1 MEKVHT
7 SRATLLLLALVPV
20 VCLAP
25 FAGKAFHVDDLPFL
39 WQARQILQHPFDF
52 YGFSANW
59 YGFDAPMYLMNQNP
73 PLVSYYIALAAVL
86 LGWSELAFHLAFLV
100 PAMAVCLGTYYLA
113 VPFCRRPYL
122 AALIAIFT
130 PVFLVSATSV
140 MCDVLMLAFYVCSA
154 ALWVHGLEDEKW
166 SCLFLAV
173 ICISLATL
181 TKYFAISMVPLL
193 FVYSLARTHSVGRW
207 LFLLLI
213 PIAVLVGYEM
223 LTYRLYGTGLLA
235 GAASYAV
242 VAGQTRGWD
251 GLVRGLIGL
260 SFTGGCLAAAAFYA
274 PILWP
279 RRAWVTGL
287 AALAVLTG
295 ILVSLG
301 NVGSL
306 DLKQGGG
313 IRWGV
318 TLELALFTTAGL
330 HVLLLAGTDLW
341 KRRDP
346 AALLLFLWIFGTF
359 TFTTFLNW
367 STNARTVLP
376 MVPALGI
383 LVVRRLDEVLEGDV
397 TDRLGSVFYP
407 MIPAAVLALSVTW
420 ADFSLAE
427 SQRLAARSILADY
440 KGYNHTIWFQ
450 GHWGFQYYMEA
461 GGAKPLDFRSPV
473 FEEGDL
479 MVVPSNNSNLSALT
493 PDMFRL
499 TDTRSV
505 MPFRWIGTVQK
516 HLGAGF
522 YSDRWGPLPFAFG
535 SVKPETYEIFVVGR
549 YAEPNAE
556 AR

>member
-1 MEKVHT
+1 MEKEHSSGT
-7 SRATLLLLALVPV
+7 TLLLLALVSI
-20 VCLAP
+20 VCLTP
-25 FAGKAFHVDDLPFL
+25 FVGKAFHMDDPTYL
-39 WQARQILQHPFDF
+39 WPARQILQHPLDF

-59 YGFDAPMYLMNQNP
+59 YGFDAPMFLMNQNP
-73 PLVSYYIALAAVL
+73 PLVSYFLALVAVL
-86 LGWSELAFHLAFLV
+86 LGWSELTFHLAFLV
-100 PAMAVCLGTYYLA
+100 PATAVCLGTYYLA

-122 AALIAIFT
+122 AALIAVFT
-130 PVFLVSATSV
+130 PVFLVSATNV
-140 MCDVLMLAFYVCSA
+140 MCDVLMLAFYVWGA
-154 ALWVHGLEDEKW
+154 ALWVHGLERH
-166 SCLFLAV
+166 SAPRLFLAV
-173 ICISLATL
+173 ICISLASL
-181 TKYFAISMVPLL
+181 TKYFGISMVPLL
-193 FVYSLARTHSVGRW
+193 FVYSFAREDRVGGW
-207 LFLLLI
+207 AFLLLL
-213 PIAVLVGYEM
+213 PVAVLLGYEVI
-223 LTYRLYGTGLLA
+223 TYQLYGTGLLS

-242 VAGQTRGWD
+242 MAGQTRGWD
-251 GLVRGLIGL
+251 ALTRGLIGL

-274 PILWP
+274 PVLWSP
-279 RRAWVTGL
+279 RGWIAGL
-287 AALAVLTG
+287 AALAVVTG

-306 DLKQGGG
+306 DLRETAG

-318 TLELALFTTAGL
+318 TIELALFITAGM
-330 HVLLLAGTDLW
+330 HVLFLTGADLR

-359 TFTTFLNW
+359 TFTTYLNW

-383 LVVRRLDEVLEGDV
+383 LVARRLDAVWEGSV
-397 TDRLGSVFYP
+397 PSRLGSVFYP

-427 SQRLAARSILADY
+427 SQRFAARSILADY

-461 GGAKPLDFRSPV
+461 GGAKPLDVRRPV
-473 FEEGDL
+473 VEVGDL
-479 MVVPSNNSNLSALT
+479 MVVPSNNSNISTLP

-499 TDTRSV
+499 TDTRTA

-535 SVKPETYEIFVVGR
+535 WVKPEAYEIFVVGTFGG
-549 YAEPNAE
+549 PSAE
-556 AR
+556 AK